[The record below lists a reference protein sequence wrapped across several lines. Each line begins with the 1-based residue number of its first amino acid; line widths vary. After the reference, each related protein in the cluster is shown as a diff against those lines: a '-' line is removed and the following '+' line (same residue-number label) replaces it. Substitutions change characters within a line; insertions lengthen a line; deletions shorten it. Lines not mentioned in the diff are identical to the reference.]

1 MYTNTV
7 ALHFH
12 RSPLV
17 SLFGK
22 AFDSAIVVSYLST
35 HIHLSPVHCLGQ
47 KIDSIPLP
55 CIPDILFQYSS
66 LSLCH
71 SNEIKQHAR
80 VCFSIFSFDL
90 KSFCFPFFLF
100 GRGERSQTNEKPNHK
115 IRKNPDERANKP
127 KRKDTHTQVPS
138 ITKENKKKKTVI
150 EKDISSK

>member
-1 MYTNTV
+1 MYCFWE
-7 ALHFH
+7 LH
-12 RSPLV
+12 
-17 SLFGK
+17 
-22 AFDSAIVVSYLST
+22 
-35 HIHLSPVHCLGQ
+35 
-47 KIDSIPLP
+47 
-55 CIPDILFQYSS
+55 CIPIRSHYISTDLLLFHYLEKHLILRLLLAICRRTFIWVQCIAWDRKSILYRFLASPILFQYSS

-138 ITKENKKKKTVI
+138 ITKDNN
-150 EKDISSK
+150 